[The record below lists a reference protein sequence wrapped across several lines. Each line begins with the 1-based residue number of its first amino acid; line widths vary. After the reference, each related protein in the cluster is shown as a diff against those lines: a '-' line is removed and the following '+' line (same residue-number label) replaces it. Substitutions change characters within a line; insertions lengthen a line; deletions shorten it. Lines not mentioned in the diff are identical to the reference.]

1 MVNIELYFRIDFKI
15 IQFFSVSIMAKLTKI
30 IFFSLFIG
38 VFLIEAVSAQMV
50 ELKKEKNRV
59 KQELKIAAF
68 LDYPPFGHYAD
79 PPYKD
84 SFTSIFQPVI
94 AQYAE
99 KQNFEVNYVI
109 TKNYATLV
117 RDVRRGEIDMLL
129 GMYHETDMYMGLEY
143 IFPAAVNNPI
153 VAIMLPNRINEVKSR
168 SALKK
173 LQGAMS
179 THEHIS
185 DYVAQELKQYNI
197 KRFDKTLDMY
207 ELLFAGKVDY
217 IIGSRYY
224 NMIEAMRLGVYN
236 KVSFS
241 KQSIW
246 DMPLFIGISKTSP
259 HKKFL
264 IKTFEATMQNPE
276 TVKKIEQTLID
287 TINQI
292 QQETKGVVPPSFSSD
307 KKLPDI
313 NETAVIEQPNTMIMV
328 TPPGK
333 RQ

>member
-1 MVNIELYFRIDFKI
+1 MVAMMIKHFKTFL
-15 IQFFSVSIMAKLTKI
+15 FFLLGAT
-30 IFFSLFIG
+30 LFIDT
-38 VFLIEAVSAQMV
+38 ACAQMV

-84 SFTSIFQPVI
+84 SFSTVFDPII
-94 AQYAE
+94 KQYAE
-99 KQNFEVNYVI
+99 KQNFEVNYII
-109 TKNYATLV
+109 TKNYSTLV

-129 GMYHETDMYMGLEY
+129 GMYHETPMYMGLEY
-143 IFPAAVNNPI
+143 VFPAAINNPI
-153 VAIMLPNRINEVKSR
+153 VAIMLPQRIGGVKSR
-168 SALKK
+168 ADLKK

-179 THEHIS
+179 SHEHLS
-185 DYVAQELKQYNI
+185 EHVAQQLKQYNV

-217 IIGSRYY
+217 IIGSRYFS
-224 NMIEAMRLGVYN
+224 MIEAMKLGIYD

-241 KQSIW
+241 KQAIW

-264 IKTFEATMQNPE
+264 SKTFTAFMERPE
-276 TVKKIEQTLID
+276 TRKKIEQTLID
-287 TINQI
+287 MVNKVQKDTI
-292 QQETKGVVPPSFSSD
+292 GVVPPSFSSD

-313 NETAVIEQPNTMIMV
+313 NETAIQEQPNTMIMV
-328 TPPGK
+328 VPPGK
-333 RQ
+333 RNNLK